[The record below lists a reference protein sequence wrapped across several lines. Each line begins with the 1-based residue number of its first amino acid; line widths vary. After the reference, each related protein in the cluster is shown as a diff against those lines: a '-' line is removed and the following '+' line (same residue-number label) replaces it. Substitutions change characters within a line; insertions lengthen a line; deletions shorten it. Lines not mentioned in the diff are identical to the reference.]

1 MSTTLF
7 KEVSYS
13 LNKLIQDIE
22 IGEIGLPEL
31 QRPFVWSNAKVRD
44 LFDSMYKGF
53 PVGYLL
59 FWANGVNGDHRQI
72 GTDNKQ
78 KVPRLLIV
86 DGQQRL
92 TSLFAVL
99 RGIEIIRENYKKERI
114 FIAFRP
120 RDQKFEVADAS
131 IKRDPEW
138 IPDISNL
145 WAGSVPRHR
154 YVKEFLSK
162 LKEKQEFDDLEEDRL
177 FEAIDHLY
185 DLQAYPFTALELSR
199 AVNEQDVADVFVRI
213 NSQGTLLNQ
222 SDFIL
227 TLMSVFWDE
236 GRTQLEDFSRQAR
249 KPSDMGEATPYNTL
263 FQPDPD
269 HLLRTAI
276 GLGFRRARL
285 HFVYNILRGKD
296 LETGKFS
303 DERRDDQFAV
313 LKTAQETVLN
323 LQNWHDFQKAI
334 LSAGYRRLDMISSK
348 VALVYSYTFYLIGK
362 KDYNVKEYELRSII
376 ARWFY
381 MSSLTARYSSS
392 PESIMEQDLNDLR
405 DVKSAS
411 EFIALLDKTIKDTLT
426 DDYWSITIPN
436 NLATTAAR
444 GPSLFA
450 YYAAL
455 NLMGAKGLFSNIRV
469 SDLIDVGLRAKKS
482 ALERHHLFPKAYLKK
497 QGITEQRD
505 INQIAN
511 YALVEWQDN
520 IAISDKAPAEYLG
533 EYLNRF
539 NSEEIN
545 DMYYWHALPKS
556 WEQMTYADFI
566 QERRNLMA
574 VVIRDGFTQLSETK
588 NSNSKWWPLGKN
600 K

>member
-31 QRPFVWSNAKVRD
+31 QRPFVWTNAKVRD

-59 FWANGVNGDHRQI
+59 FWANGLEGDHRQI
-72 GTDNKQ
+72 GTDAKQ
-78 KVPRLLIV
+78 KVARLLIV

-99 RGIEIIRENYKKERI
+99 RGIEIIRENYRKERI
-114 FIAFRP
+114 YIAFRP

-154 YVKEFLSK
+154 YVKDFLAT
-162 LKEKQEFDDLEEDRL
+162 LKEKQEFDDAEEDRL
-177 FEAIDHLY
+177 FESIDQLY

-199 AVNEQDVADVFVRI
+199 TVNEQDVADVFVRI

-236 GRTQLEDFSRQAR
+236 GRIQLEAFSREAR
-249 KPSDMGEATPYNTL
+249 EPAPLSESSAYNTL

-269 HLLRTAI
+269 HMLRVAI

-303 DERRDDQFAV
+303 DERRNDQFQV
-313 LKTAQETVLN
+313 LKVAQSTVLD
-323 LQNWHDFQKAI
+323 LQNWHDFFKAI

-348 VALVYSYTFYLIGK
+348 VALVYAYTFYLIGK
-362 KDYNVKEYELRSII
+362 KDFGVKEFELRSVI

-381 MSSLTARYSSS
+381 MSALTARYSSS
-392 PESIMEQDLNDLR
+392 PESIMEQDLNNLR
-405 DVKSAS
+405 DVKNAS
-411 EFIALLDKTIKDTLT
+411 GFIELLNKTIQDTFT
-426 DDYWSITIPN
+426 DDYWEITVPN

-450 YYAAL
+450 YYAAQ
-455 NLMGAKGLFSNIRV
+455 NLMGARGLFSNIKV
-469 SDLIDVGLRAKKS
+469 SDLIDTGLRAKKS
-482 ALERHHLFPKAYLKK
+482 ALERHHLFPKAYLKR
-497 QGITEQRD
+497 QGVLERRD

-533 EYLNRF
+533 DYLTRF
-539 NSEEIN
+539 SKDEITE
-545 DMYYWHALPKS
+545 MYYWHALPEN
-556 WEQMTYADFI
+556 WQDMAYTDFL
-566 QERRNLMA
+566 QKRRGMMA
-574 VVIRDGFTQLSETK
+574 KVIRDGF
-588 NSNSKWWPLGKN
+588 NSMNKENNGGSKWWSRSN
-600 K
+600 KK